1 MFPVKLQVLGRR
13 RVHTVSVVGASV
25 AVASSAVDAPA
36 VVLVKMELGVLVKM
50 ELGVLVKMEL
60 GVLVKMELEGVDM
73 ETVVLSVVDGSVV
86 EIASL
91 PVISGI
97 LGAESYVWH
106 KNVSSQKCFVSF
118 AFLGKVFEVFGH
130 NQPCYVLRC
139 RWLRV

>member
-1 MFPVKLQVLGRR
+1 MFSVKLQVLGRR

-36 VVLVKMELGVLVKM
+36 VVLVKM